1 MLMKSKIKKKAHAR
15 DKAGPVSPLLEQS
28 HVCADERDESLSSNY
43 IFHSDGSRFVPR
55 GCKKRSLCN
64 SRTPSNGNVSDDTI
78 QEYPTHKQLSNE
90 QIIDLMEKEQDAI
103 VVKLMKDINK
113 LREEVKTLQGGQ
125 STQGLARL
133 SASITFD
140 RRPSL
145 RADSLEKRKS
155 KRKCSGDQASDC
167 TLDEASLLA
176 ENRRLRRENDLLRQ
190 RLIKLNLKVNS
201 FTIPT
206 ATSPNELV

>member
-1 MLMKSKIKKKAHAR
+1 MKNKIKKRAHAR

-28 HVCADERDESLSSNY
+28 HVCADERDESFSSNY
-43 IFHSDGSRFVPR
+43 IFHSDSSNFVPR
-55 GCKKRSLCN
+55 GCNKRPLVN

-78 QEYPTHKQLSNE
+78 QEYPTNKQLSNE
-90 QIIDLMEKEQDAI
+90 QIIDMMEKEQDAI
-103 VVKLMKDINK
+103 VVKLMKDINR

-125 STQGLARL
+125 SAQGLARL

-155 KRKCSGDQASDC
+155 KRKYSSDQASESS
-167 TLDEASLLA
+167 LDEASLLA

-190 RLIKLNLKVNS
+190 RLIKLSLKVNS

-206 ATSPNELV
+206 ATSPNELA